1 VPHSRRRAGAALSA
15 ALLAALALSGCT
27 QAPPSP
33 SSDDCAGIISKVLL
47 SDDSGTKAATFSAAD
62 LPKIF
67 DLPATPAPT
76 CYYSSVVTPPAQGGT
91 AYVETHRTLLYI
103 GLSDSDDK
111 AIIAAIRK
119 TVTGKLWTV
128 RFDYDTPA
136 PTPTPGATATATPTP
151 RSSTTSAR
159 WYYNFAGA
167 ATDDKG
173 QLGYYL
179 SAPVTEGTAQQ
190 AGLSKPVNVLRVET
204 ELRQVK
210 K

>member
-1 VPHSRRRAGAALSA
+1 MLHSRRRAGAALSA

-103 GLSDSDDK
+103 GLSDSEDR
-111 AIIAAIRK
+111 AIIASIRK
-119 TVTGKLWTV
+119 TVTAKLWTV

-136 PTPTPGATATATPTP
+136 PTPTPGATTTPTAGP
-151 RSSTTSAR
+151 STTSAR
-159 WYYNFAGA
+159 WYYNFTGA

-173 QLGYYL
+173 EMGYYL
-179 SAPVTEGTAQQ
+179 TAPISQGTALQ

-204 ELRQVK
+204 QLRQVK

>member
-1 VPHSRRRAGAALSA
+1 MPHSHRRAGAAASA
-15 ALLAALALSGCT
+15 VLVAALALSGCT
-27 QAPPSP
+27 QTPPTT
-33 SSDDCAGIISKVLL
+33 SSNDCAGIISKVLL
-47 SDDSGTKAATFSAAD
+47 SDDSGTKAATFNAAD
-62 LPKIF
+62 VPKLF

-76 CYYSSVVTPPAQGGT
+76 CYYSSAVTPPAQSGT

-103 GLSDSDDK
+103 GLSDAQDQ
-111 AIIAAIRK
+111 AIIASIRK

-136 PTPTPGATATATPTP
+136 PTAAPGATATPTAP
-151 RSSTTSAR
+151 PSTTSAR

-167 ATDDKG
+167 ETDDKG
-173 QLGYYL
+173 EMGYYL
-179 SAPVTEGTAQQ
+179 SAPLSLGSAQQ

-204 ELRQVK
+204 QLRQVK